1 MRIAIVTYFFRPGD
15 EIGGMR
21 PFALAK
27 NLAATG
33 HDVLVLTRQPSPT
46 EEAFRAVTVSAGA
59 SGLPGGDAGADDA
72 ARPAGLVKRFL
83 RTALAIPDGKNVW
96 ALRAAHALRRES
108 RERPF
113 DAIVTTGPPHSAHL
127 VARWVIRRGEG
138 TRWIADMRDLWTDNP
153 YYDYGRLRKPL
164 DAVIENRVLGRADA
178 IAAATDGFRRAIV
191 ARHAP
196 ACTAIYTGYDD
207 TASPPAVVRASGAS
221 KLVFAH
227 AGNLYGGRRDPTP
240 MLEAVRELYDD
251 GSIAPGDLVLDFMGE
266 GQDSVVDAASRL
278 GVEGFV
284 EAVPHIPREE
294 VMARLARADVLLLVQ
309 WRSELT
315 ATEVP
320 GKLYEYLA
328 LRKPILALGTAP
340 EGELAGILA
349 RTGVGRVVNSV
360 DECRVAIE
368 ALLEDVTPATVES
381 ELAELTQ
388 TRMTENFTR
397 VIERVLAVAG

>member
-1 MRIAIVTYFFRPGD
+1 
-15 EIGGMR
+15 
-21 PFALAK
+21 
-27 NLAATG
+27 
-33 HDVLVLTRQPSPT
+33 
-46 EEAFRAVTVSAGA
+46 
-59 SGLPGGDAGADDA
+59 
-72 ARPAGLVKRFL
+72 
-83 RTALAIPDGKNVW
+83 
-96 ALRAAHALRRES
+96 
-108 RERPF
+108 
-113 DAIVTTGPPHSAHL
+113 
-127 VARWVIRRGEG
+127 
-138 TRWIADMRDLWTDNP
+138 
-153 YYDYGRLRKPL
+153 
-164 DAVIENRVLGRADA
+164 
-178 IAAATDGFRRAIV
+178 
-191 ARHAP
+191 
-196 ACTAIYTGYDD
+196 
-207 TASPPAVVRASGAS
+207 
-221 KLVFAH
+221 
-227 AGNLYGGRRDPTP
+227 

-368 ALLEDVTPATVES
+368 ALLENVTPATVES